1 MPEQPQQQRVQFSF
15 TPEEIANFKKAFSLF
30 DKDGDG
36 SITVKELRIVMR
48 QLGQNPSDAEIR
60 EMVAEV
66 DIDGSGTIDFNEFLI
81 VMARQNPDY
90 DLEEEYKQAFKVFD
104 RDGDGL
110 ISAAELKHVMANL
123 GDKFSDEEVRELI
136 READMDNDGH
146 INYQEFTRLM
156 GK

>member
-1 MPEQPQQQRVQFSF
+1 MPEQQPRQQFQF

-90 DLEEEYKQAFKVFD
+90 DLEEEYRQAFKVFD

-146 INYQEFTRLM
+146 INYVEFTRLM